1 MLRRVGRLSRLL
13 GARRGLGTPA
23 ATKGQITANVVGM
36 QEPST
41 TTTIRLSRLAPGV
54 TETMLKDALVAA
66 KVDSRRVL
74 LEPGCALLFHNEAE
88 ADAATKVIIQKL
100 AGSQCQVKPTTM
112 PALLLHNLP
121 ESASVQSLAAAF
133 SGHGPKSIQIV
144 GGATMRATFKS
155 AESALNASGIAEKIA
170 VDQQQLKTRIT
181 KFSDS
186 NFLLEVTNVPA
197 TSDLSK
203 LSVQL
208 GEALAALSPS
218 SITNTPAIS
227 STATIRFAAT
237 AATSSSTL
245 ADSAA
250 SSAVSNQ
257 LAAAGLQS
265 TAKVTGVRHIKKPCL
280 SIRRVSDPALLRS
293 LLAADKMPPPRR
305 VQIAAR
311 GKDTVED
318 TAIVYYASEEDA
330 FAALARLRGTQ
341 LGSRRLGASYREL
354 VEPVVVVSGLQAGIK
369 ESQVRELFSAFT
381 VDRVSVRPASAGGG
395 SEAVVALASPK
406 EVKLACAAIS
416 GRGVTVTASPQ
427 EGCDVGVDIA
437 LTAGSEKEVAR
448 VWPALASSGSNASL
462 SVSVRSHRQAFL
474 GFETSAAAVAAL
486 EAFLS
491 GKASLSSAPVSA
503 GVTGGLVT
511 SQLSVL
517 PSFALE
523 VSGLGVESSVADL
536 VSHLTASSAL
546 VPLRSD
552 RAAVLKFRRHKLVVP
567 ALKQL
572 RALKIDNQPVRAER
586 YRPVVPIGDSD
597 YDRVGSSRQA
607 GAGGGDLMI
616 GEAMGVGAGKDDEG
630 EHDEGEEQGMSD
642 EALDRFSLRAVLKD
656 YMYTDPGLRWQIARN
671 AFERALVD
679 AKALKDIRFL
689 LTDGAS
695 PAMKAEATSLLNQGS
710 QMTKATQSRLFELYL
725 QREDLT
731 AFTADFREMEALL
744 GQPDE
749 KDAFDWSQWRVEDG
763 DDIERLQRELL
774 LAEEQAEMGGA
785 AGGARSG
792 YKGREKK
799 SKETSTLP
807 DGKLIVVESDEPGAE
822 PVKVSLEDPT
832 ALIDKDGRMWSGAI
846 LDTDMVQKTMPG
858 NRVNT
863 HRALVVVGNMRGAA
877 GFGMGKGKT
886 TADACNAAFR

>member
-13 GARRGLGTPA
+13 GARRGLGSPA
-23 ATKGQITANVVGM
+23 TTKGPTITSAVGM
-36 QEPST
+36 HEPST

-54 TETMLKDALVAA
+54 TETKLKDALVAA

-100 AGSQCQVKPTTM
+100 VGSQCEVKPTTM

-121 ESASVQSLAAAF
+121 ESASVQSLEAAF

-144 GGATMRATFKS
+144 GGATLRATFKS

-181 KFSDS
+181 KLSDS

-197 TSDLSK
+197 ASDLSK
-203 LSVQL
+203 LSAQL
-208 GEALAALSPS
+208 GEALAVLSPS
-218 SITNTPAIS
+218 LITNTPATS
-227 STATIRFAAT
+227 STATVRF
-237 AATSSSTL
+237 AATSSSL
-245 ADSAA
+245 AGSAA
-250 SSAVSNQ
+250 SSSVSKQ

-265 TAKVTGVRHIKKPCL
+265 IAKVTGVRHIKKPCL

-293 LLAADKMPPPRR
+293 LLGAENMPIPRR
-305 VQIAAR
+305 VQIAPR

-369 ESQVRELFSAFT
+369 ESQVRDLFSAFS

-395 SEAVVALASPK
+395 SEAIVALASPK

-416 GRGVTVTASPQ
+416 GRGLTVTASSQ

-437 LTAGSEKEVAR
+437 LTAGSEKEVER
-448 VWPALASSGSNASL
+448 VWPALATSGSNASL

-491 GKASLSSAPVSA
+491 GKAPLSSAPVSA

-523 VSGLGVESSVADL
+523 VSGLGVDSSVADL

-546 VPLRSD
+546 VPFRSD

-572 RALKIDNQPVRAER
+572 RALKIDSQPVRAER

-597 YDRVGSSRQA
+597 YDRVVTTRQV
-607 GAGGGDLMI
+607 GAGGGDLMMI
-616 GEAMGVGAGKDDEG
+616 GEAMGAGVGKDDQG

-710 QMTKATQSRLFELYL
+710 QMTKASQSRLFELYL

-763 DDIERLQRELL
+763 DDVERLQRELL
-774 LAEEQAEMGGA
+774 LAEEQAEMGGV
-785 AGGARSG
+785 AGGARIG

-877 GFGMGKGKT
+877 GYGMGKGKT